1 MQNACACARD
11 RTDIHVTGTM
21 ELLDGRT
28 RTSNWRRSKKRTIFD
43 FLNKR
48 KTYIGYKIVQISTK
62 KIMKMLVR
70 AREIVQ
76 IPM

>member
-28 RTSNWRRSKKRTIFD
+28 RTSNWRRSKKHTIVD
-43 FLNKR
+43 FLNK

-76 IPM
+76 ISM